1 VSVESEAQASTD
13 AIEAVAMPLVRAHG
27 LTLVD
32 VDLRRGGRRAVVR
45 FFIDK
50 PGGVTIADCQ
60 RFSEEVGDLLDVA
73 NVFLQSYDLE
83 VSSPGLDRE
92 LRKDRELHWAMG
104 KRVRVWTREPVDGR
118 LELLGQLI
126 EVGETFLTLV
136 EVAGRRQVPRAWLS
150 KVRLDVAERRSA

>member
-1 VSVESEAQASTD
+1 VSVESEAQALTD
-13 AIEAVAMPLVRAHG
+13 AIEAVAMPVVRAHG

-32 VDLRRGGRRAVVR
+32 VDVRRGGRRAVVR

-60 RFSEEVGDLLDVA
+60 RFSEEIGDLLAAA
-73 NVFLQSYDLE
+73 NVFPQSYDLE

-118 LELLGQLI
+118 LELVGQLV